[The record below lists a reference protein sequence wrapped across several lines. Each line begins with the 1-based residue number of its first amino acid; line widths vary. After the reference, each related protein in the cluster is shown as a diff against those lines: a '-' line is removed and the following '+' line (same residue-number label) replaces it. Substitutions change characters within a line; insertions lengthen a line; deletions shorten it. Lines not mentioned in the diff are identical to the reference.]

1 MPEARSEPGVRYRE
15 IFHLLGGLLMAVA
28 VAMVPAAALGI
39 IEGRAAAWLIS
50 FLAPALIGGLLWWF
64 TPRHLDLKPREALTV
79 VGLGWLAIVLV
90 GAIPFV
96 ATGVADS
103 LAWALFESVSGFT
116 TTGATVFAV
125 IEELPRSILLWR
137 SISHWIGGMGIIVL
151 GVAILPLIGVGGAQL
166 FFAEAPGITTDR
178 VQPRIAT
185 TARLLWGVYVAMT
198 AVLAVL
204 YLILGMSFFDSIN
217 HAMSA
222 LATGGFSTRTG
233 SMGFFS
239 PAIQWVT
246 ILFMFMA
253 GVNFTL
259 HYRTFSGHPGEMFRN
274 AEWQWYLTSTIGVA
288 LMCFI
293 ALAAAEGAFTG
304 ELVRRATFSV
314 VAVHS
319 TTGFGTSDFAAWPV
333 VCQVLLLG
341 LMFVGGMGGSTGGGF
356 KMIRGAVVAQHVLGE
371 IRKVLHPRAV
381 IITRVGGRPIRE
393 ELVFKV
399 LAFLAMYMGTHAI
412 GTLVLAALGND
423 LVTAMSASLAA
434 LSSIGPGLGEVG
446 PAADYGHLG
455 SPALVT
461 LSGLMLLG
469 RLEFYTLLVLL
480 IPSTWTRSHR
490 TPRPPRAPRRGRRK
504 AEVKAG
510 RKGDPMSSWPSHP

>member
-1 MPEARSEPGVRYRE
+1 MRYRE
-15 IFHLLGGLLMAVA
+15 ILHLLGGLLLALA
-28 VAMVPAAALGI
+28 VAMLPAAALGVRD
-39 IEGRAAAWLIS
+39 G
-50 FLAPALIGGLLWWF
+50 LAGPWIVSVLTPAVIGGVLWWL

-79 VGLGWLAIVLV
+79 VGLGWLTIVAV
-90 GAIPFV
+90 GAVPFL
-96 ATGVADS
+96 ATGVTDS
-103 LAWALFESVSGFT
+103 VAWALFESVSGFT

-125 IEELPRSILLWR
+125 IEELPPSVLLWR
-137 SISHWIGGMGIIVL
+137 SLSHWIGGMGIIVL

-185 TARLLWGVYVAMT
+185 TARLLWGVYLLLT
-198 AVLAVL
+198 LLLAAL
-204 YLILGMSFFDSIN
+204 YLILGMNLFDAVN

-222 LATGGFSTRTG
+222 LATGGFSTRTA
-233 SMGFFS
+233 SIGFYS

-246 ILFMFMA
+246 IVFMFLA

-259 HYRTFSGHPGEMFRN
+259 HYRTFTGHPKEMFRN
-274 AEWQWYLTSTIGVA
+274 AEWQWYLTSTVAVAAMCFVA
-288 LMCFI
+288 LG
-293 ALAAAEGAFTG
+293 AAEGAFTG

-356 KMIRGAVVAQHVLGE
+356 KMIRGAVVTQHVLGE

-381 IITRVGGRPIRE
+381 IITRVGNRPIRDD
-393 ELVFKV
+393 LVFKV
-399 LAFLAMYMGTHAI
+399 LAFLAMYMGTHAV
-412 GTLVLAALGND
+412 GTIVLAALGSD
-423 LVTAMSASLAA
+423 LVTALSASLAA

-446 PAADYGHLG
+446 PAANYGHLG
-455 SPALVT
+455 DPALVT

-490 TPRPPRAPRRGRRK
+490 TPRPRRRRRNPLRRKTEVRAGRR
-504 AEVKAG
+504 E
-510 RKGDPMSSWPSHP
+510 DPMSSWPSLH

>member
-1 MPEARSEPGVRYRE
+1 VKYRE
-15 IFHLLGGLLMAVA
+15 ILHLLGGLLIAVA
-28 VAMVPAAALGI
+28 VAMLPAAALGVRDGLAI
-39 IEGRAAAWLIS
+39 VWLAS
-50 FLAPALIGGLLWWF
+50 MLGPGLLGLALWWL
-64 TPRHLDLKPREALTV
+64 TPRHVDLNPREALAV
-79 VGLGWLAIVLV
+79 VGLGWLAIVIA
-90 GAIPFV
+90 GAVPFL
-96 ATGVADS
+96 AAGVAPS
-103 LAWALFESVSGFT
+103 AAWALFESVSGFT
-116 TTGATVFAV
+116 TTGATVYAV
-125 IEELPRSILLWR
+125 IEELPSSILLWR
-137 SISHWIGGMGIIVL
+137 SLSHWIGGMGIIVL

-178 VQPRIAT
+178 VKPRIAT
-185 TARLLWGVYVAMT
+185 TARLLWGVYVGLTVA
-198 AVLAVL
+198 LGIL
-204 YLILGMSFFDSIN
+204 YLILGMNLFDAVN

-222 LATGGFSTRTG
+222 LATGGFSTRTA
-233 SMGFFS
+233 SIGFYS

-259 HYRTFSGHPGEMFRN
+259 HYRAFTGHPREMFRN
-274 AEWQWYLTSTIGVA
+274 AEWQWYLTSTVAVA
-288 LMCFI
+288 LVCLI
-293 ALAAAEGAFTG
+293 ALGAAEGAFTL

-319 TTGFGTSDFAAWPV
+319 TTGFGTSDFAAWPI

-341 LMFVGGMGGSTGGGF
+341 LMFVGAMGGSTGGGF

-412 GTLVLAALGND
+412 GTVILAALGND
-423 LVTAMSASLAA
+423 LVTSMSASLAA

-446 PAADYGHLG
+446 PAANYGDLG
-455 SPALVT
+455 APALYT
-461 LSGLMLLG
+461 LSALMLLG

-480 IPSTWTRSHR
+480 IPSTWTRTQR
-490 TPRPPRAPRRGRRK
+490 RPRPPRDGRLPRRRAQLEAGRR
-504 AEVKAG
+504 
-510 RKGDPMSSWPSHP
+510 GDPMSSWPSEP

>member
-1 MPEARSEPGVRYRE
+1 MRYRE
-15 IFHLLGGLLMAVA
+15 ILHLLGGLLIALA
-28 VAMVPAAALGI
+28 VAMVPAAVLGVR
-39 IEGRAAAWLIS
+39 EGLGSAWLIS
-50 FLAPALIGGLLWWF
+50 LLVPALIGGLLWWF
-64 TPRHLDLKPREALTV
+64 TPRHIDLKPREALTI
-79 VGLGWLAIVLV
+79 VGLGWLVIVAV

-96 ATGVADS
+96 ATRVTDS
-103 LAWALFESVSGFT
+103 VAWALFESVSGFT

-125 IEELPRSILLWR
+125 IEELPSSILLWR
-137 SISHWIGGMGIIVL
+137 SLSHWIGGMGIIVL

-185 TARLLWGVYVAMT
+185 TARLLWGVYLALT
-198 AVLAVL
+198 LVLAGL
-204 YLILGMSFFDSIN
+204 YLMFGMSIFDAVN

-222 LATGGFSTRTG
+222 LATGGFSTRTASIG
-233 SMGFFS
+233 YYS
-239 PAIQWVT
+239 PVIQWVT
-246 ILFMFMA
+246 IVFMFLA

-259 HYRTFSGHPGEMFRN
+259 HYRTFTGHPSEMFRN
-274 AEWQWYLTSTIGVA
+274 AEWQWYLTSTVGVA
-288 LMCFI
+288 AMCFI
-293 ALAAAEGAFTG
+293 ALGAAEGAFTG
-304 ELVRRATFSV
+304 ELVRRTTFSV

-381 IITRVGGRPIRE
+381 IITRVGKRPIRD

-412 GTLVLAALGND
+412 GTIVLAAEGTD
-423 LVTAMSASLAA
+423 LVTATSAALAA

-446 PAADYGHLG
+446 PAGNYGHL
-455 SPALVT
+455 SAPALVT

-490 TPRPPRAPRRGRRK
+490 TPRPPRRRLRLRPRK
-504 AEVKAG
+504 TEIKAG
-510 RKGDPMSSWPSHP
+510 RWGDPMSSWPRKADER